1 LKRGFACA
9 DGAAAPVTI
18 AEVMRVPTVKPDIS
32 QLSEK
37 VRIGLTLSPHSRLNK
52 LDGQLRIIKEEGSTN
67 FLGESLMSIA
77 RYDGHGDTH

>member
-32 QLSEK
+32 QRSK
-37 VRIGLTLSPHSRLNK
+37 QVRVRLTLSPHSRLNK
-52 LDGQLRIIKEEGSTN
+52 LDGQLRIIKEKASTY

-77 RYDGHGDTH
+77 RYDGHRDTH

>member
-1 LKRGFACA
+1 
-9 DGAAAPVTI
+9 VTI

-52 LDGQLRIIKEEGSTN
+52 LDGQLRITEEFSTH
-67 FLGESLMSIA
+67 FLGESLMSIT
-77 RYDGHGDTH
+77 RHYGHGDTH